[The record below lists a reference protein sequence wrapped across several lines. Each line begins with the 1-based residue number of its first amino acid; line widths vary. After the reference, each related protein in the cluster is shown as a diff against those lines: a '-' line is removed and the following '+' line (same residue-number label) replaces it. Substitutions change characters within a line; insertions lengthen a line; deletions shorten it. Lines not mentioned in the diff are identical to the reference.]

1 MPLDAPR
8 LTIAEE
14 NRATVQRA
22 LVLFEQAV
30 AHALGQPDVTAIAIR
45 LPRHGPKFGKPVVV
59 IESH

>member
-1 MPLDAPR
+1 MPLDPPR

-22 LVLFEQAV
+22 LLLFEQAV
-30 AHALGQPDVTAIAIR
+30 AHALGKSDVTSIAIR
-45 LPRHGPKFGKPVVV
+45 VPRHGPKLGKPIVV